1 MKIIKIIGL
10 AILVIVAAIFG
21 IKLGMYYNDVRFIRQ
36 NVEHTLN
43 IDLPSFKILNC
54 YNSGL
59 LTDDEYN
66 YQIKFKDS
74 KHPILDELYQ
84 YKPSTYEVLKYR
96 RLFNPNETLWVQKYD
111 YSTWNFDPDDMQRVV
126 KIMIDSKSDTATIQ
140 IINM

>member
-10 AILVIVAAIFG
+10 VILVIVAAIFG
-21 IKLGMYYNDVRFIRQ
+21 IKLGMYYNDVHFIRQ

-54 YNSGL
+54 YNSGS
-59 LTDDEYN
+59 LTEDEYN

-74 KHPILDELYQ
+74 KHPILDKLNQ
-84 YKPSTYEVLKYR
+84 YEPSTYEVLKYR

-111 YSTWNFDPDDMQRVV
+111 YSTYGSDPDDLQRLV